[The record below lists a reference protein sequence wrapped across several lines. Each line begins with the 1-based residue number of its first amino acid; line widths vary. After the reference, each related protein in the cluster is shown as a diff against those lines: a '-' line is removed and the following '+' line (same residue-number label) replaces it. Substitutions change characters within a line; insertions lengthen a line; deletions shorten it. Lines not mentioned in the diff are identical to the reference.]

1 MARKRIYTLIVLMLV
16 AVALPLL
23 AQQKGEQE
31 TLVVGVLQDFQPQ
44 YRRDDSG
51 APGGFAVETF
61 NEIAARADL
70 QYRYRFLKDWDAMLG
85 SLRIG
90 EIDIIPNLGITPA
103 RQEYFAFTRPLEHF
117 ELGLF
122 VLKSNE
128 TVQGL
133 ADMQG
138 QVVATVE
145 RNAGVKLLARHPAI
159 EKRVYKHAEQA
170 LFALMGG
177 DVQGLVYPIPVVNS
191 LASRYQVDERIRQAG
206 PAVMKIER
214 AMAVRSDRTELL
226 SQLDKAITGFV
237 DSPEFQEIHRRWNGD
252 GGAPQ
257 AQPEQITVIGS
268 SVIVL
273 VALGMVVLLW
283 RYRHQMS
290 EGGFRAAVALLVI
303 AMIGGLYY
311 ALEGDTSR
319 TEELPLVTV
328 VHLSKVDSS
337 TYAGFLV
344 KMKELGYEHGINIR
358 FDYKGPAGSIDR
370 LDGLIQ
376 EYLAME
382 PDLILVSSTPG
393 TMAVKR
399 LTEGM
404 GIPAVF
410 APVNDPLD
418 AGVVE
423 SLQYPGGDITGVRL
437 PAGDDLRLQWLTR
450 IAPDARKIY
459 VPFTQGDKSAESTL
473 RQIEAVAPRLGV
485 ELLTRPLDSKDA
497 IHGPGSVVPADA
509 DAIYLPR
516 DSTVEARV
524 DEFVKLAMERK
535 LPVCTPSEKQVLS
548 GTLFSYGFVHYEIGR
563 QAAQLVDQVLR
574 GARPADLPVLT
585 AENYL
590 LINMK
595 TAKTIGLEV
604 PEAVVRQANR
614 LIYE

>member
-1 MARKRIYTLIVLMLV
+1 MARKRIYTLLLLILI

-23 AQQKGEQE
+23 AQQKGEQA

-61 NEIAARADL
+61 NEVAARANL
-70 QYRYRFLKDWDAMLG
+70 QFRYRFLKDWDAMLG

-103 RQEYFAFTRPLEHF
+103 RQEFFAFTRPLEHF

-122 VLKSNE
+122 VLKSN
-128 TVQGL
+128 TAVNGL
-133 ADMQG
+133 DDMQG
-138 QVVATVE
+138 QVVAAVE
-145 RNAGVKLLARHPAI
+145 RNAGVKLLARYPAI
-159 EKRVYKHAEQA
+159 ERRVYKHAEQA

-214 AMAVRSDRTELL
+214 AMAVRSGQNELL
-226 SQLDKAITGFV
+226 SRLDNAIAGFI
-237 DSPEFQEIHRRWNGD
+237 DSPEYQEIYRRWHGD
-252 GGAPQ
+252 GGTPMDQ
-257 AQPEQITVIGS
+257 TGQVNITVL

-273 VALGMVVLLW
+273 VALAVGMLLW
-283 RYRHQMS
+283 RYRQQMS
-290 EGGFRAAVALLVI
+290 EGGFRSAVALLVI
-303 AMIGGLYY
+303 AMVGGLFY
-311 ALEGDTSR
+311 AAGGDESR
-319 TEELPLVTV
+319 TEELPLVV
-328 VHLSKVDSS
+328 VLHLSKVDSS

-344 KMKELGYEHGINIR
+344 RMKELGYEHGINIR
-358 FDYKGPAGSIDR
+358 FKYKGPAGSIDR

-423 SLQYPGGDITGVRL
+423 SLQY
-437 PAGDDLRLQWLTR
+437 
-450 IAPDARKIY
+450 
-459 VPFTQGDKSAESTL
+459 
-473 RQIEAVAPRLGV
+473 
-485 ELLTRPLDSKDA
+485 
-497 IHGPGSVVPADA
+497 
-509 DAIYLPR
+509 
-516 DSTVEARV
+516 
-524 DEFVKLAMERK
+524 
-535 LPVCTPSEKQVLS
+535 
-548 GTLFSYGFVHYEIGR
+548 
-563 QAAQLVDQVLR
+563 
-574 GARPADLPVLT
+574 
-585 AENYL
+585 
-590 LINMK
+590 
-595 TAKTIGLEV
+595 
-604 PEAVVRQANR
+604 
-614 LIYE
+614 